1 MNETI
6 FIGISRTLLTFV
18 FGYFGNAWFPILA
31 AEPSPGFNFNIAM
44 YGEQDEEL
52 DGTELAAEFE
62 LSSLQKFGQEFL
74 KKLRGK
80 KMNNKLLQKVILL
93 IYSLFVRSSMI

>member
-6 FIGISRTLLTFV
+6 LMGISRNLNVHICLWL
-18 FGYFGNAWFPILA
+18 FGNALFPILA

-93 IYSLFVRSSMI
+93 ISSPFVLL

>member
-1 MNETI
+1 
-6 FIGISRTLLTFV
+6 
-18 FGYFGNAWFPILA
+18 
-31 AEPSPGFNFNIAM
+31 M

-80 KMNNKLLQKVILL
+80 KMNNKLLQKVFWNYIINLIFKNWVLL
-93 IYSLFVRSSMI
+93 QDCFHDY

>member
-1 MNETI
+1 MGSSSCFI
-6 FIGISRTLLTFV
+6 F
-18 FGYFGNAWFPILA
+18 YFSA

-44 YGEQDEEL
+44 YGDQDEEL

-80 KMNNKLLQKVILL
+80 KMNNKLLQKVSFRFMY
-93 IYSLFVRSSMI
+93 IYI

>member
-1 MNETI
+1 MPSRI
-6 FIGISRTLLTFV
+6 SLLVAAKHYFIYYI
-18 FGYFGNAWFPILA
+18 NIA

-52 DGTELAAEFE
+52 DGTELAAEWAF
-62 LSSLQKFGQEFL
+62 SSLQKFGQEFL

-80 KMNNKLLQKVILL
+80 RISNKLLSKVC
-93 IYSLFVRSSMI
+93 LFGR

>member
-1 MNETI
+1 
-6 FIGISRTLLTFV
+6 
-18 FGYFGNAWFPILA
+18 
-31 AEPSPGFNFNIAM
+31 M

-80 KMNNKLLQKVILL
+80 KMNNKLLQKVFWMYIIILIFSTL
-93 IYSLFVRSSMI
+93 VYLH